1 MMNKTTQKVL
11 TDYGQAFLACLI
23 TAFMTLGK
31 PLFDLGV
38 QDWKAVFS
46 AAVAAWLPVV
56 LIALK
61 RNDRYGRAS
70 L

>member
-1 MMNKTTQKVL
+1 MSKQIQAVL

-23 TAFMTLGK
+23 TAFMTLNK
-31 PLFDLGV
+31 PLLNLGWD
-38 QDWKAVFS
+38 DWKAVIS

-56 LIALK
+56 LVALK
-61 RNDRYGRAS
+61 RNDRYGRRP